1 MALWPPAVRIRLT
14 RLSSTLS
21 EASQLRHACERA
33 RYPLTGSQMSQI
45 PFGTE
50 SFADNPDP
58 RCPCVLVLDVSGS
71 MMGEPIAQL
80 NQGLQFFREELLS
93 DQQAARRVE
102 VATVTFGPVQ
112 VLHDFVGAESYQP
125 TNLSTQGDTPMGA
138 AIEQAIRLVEDR
150 KRVYQE
156 NGIMYFRPWIFL
168 ITDGSP
174 TDSWKAAAM
183 AVHEGESRGKFAFF
197 AVGVSS
203 ADMGILQQIAKRQP
217 LKLDGLRFR
226 EMFAWLS
233 ASMKSVSASAPGTAV
248 ALASPDGW
256 ASV

>member
-1 MALWPPAVRIRLT
+1 MP
-14 RLSSTLS
+14 
-21 EASQLRHACERA
+21 
-33 RYPLTGSQMSQI
+33 QI

-71 MMGEPIAQL
+71 MMGEPIQQL
-80 NQGLQFFREELLS
+80 NDGLQHFREELLS
-93 DQQAARRVE
+93 DSQAARRVE
-102 VATVTFGPVQ
+102 VATVTFGPVR
-112 VLHDFVGAESYQP
+112 VVHDFVGAELYQP
-125 TNLSTQGDTPMGA
+125 AMLSTQGDTPMGA

-156 NGIMYFRPWIFL
+156 HGIMYFRPWIFL

-174 TDSWKAAAM
+174 TDNWRTASAAI
-183 AVHEGESRGKFAFF
+183 HEGESRGKFAFF

-203 ADMGILQQIAKRQP
+203 ADMGTLEQIATRQP
-217 LKLDGLRFR
+217 IKLQGLQFR

-248 ALASPDGW
+248 ALPAPTGW